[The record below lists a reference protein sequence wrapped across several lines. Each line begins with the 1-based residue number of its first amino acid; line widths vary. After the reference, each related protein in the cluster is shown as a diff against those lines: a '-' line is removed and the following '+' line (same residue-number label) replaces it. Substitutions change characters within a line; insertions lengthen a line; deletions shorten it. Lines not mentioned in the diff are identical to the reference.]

1 MKNISFSLKEK
12 NNKNIEHFTHDE
24 LLTEI
29 MNKEVKNKIGDD
41 FNDFLPL
48 FVHFKENFLKKDLE
62 KIAEYYN
69 ISKRKKKKDELIED
83 IVIFELSSENNEIVS
98 RRKLLW
104 FYMEEIKNDNYLNK
118 FLIFD

>member
-1 MKNISFSLKEK
+1 MKNISFSLIEK
-12 NNKNIEHFTHDE
+12 TNETVENFTYDE

-29 MNKEVKNKIGDD
+29 MNKEVKNKIGDNFD
-41 FNDFLPL
+41 DFLPL

-62 KIAEYYN
+62 KIADYYD

-83 IVIFELSSENNEIVS
+83 IVIFELVTENIEIVS
-98 RRKLLW
+98 RRKTLW
-104 FYMEEIKNDNYLNK
+104 FYLEEIKNDNYLSK

>member
-1 MKNISFSLKEK
+1 MKNISYSLKEK
-12 NNKNIEHFTHDE
+12 NTSEVENFTYDE

-29 MNKEVKNKIGDD
+29 MNKEVKNDIGND
-41 FNDFLPL
+41 FDDFLPMFL
-48 FVHFKENFLKKDLE
+48 HFKENYLKKDLD
-62 KIAEYYN
+62 KIADYYN

-83 IVIFELSSENNEIVS
+83 IVIFELSKENEEIVN

-104 FYMEEIKNDNYLNK
+104 FYMEEIKNDNYLSK